1 MLTNINTYEKFSSNV
16 FVSRETYEKLCV
28 FKKVLIKWQNS
39 INLISR
45 STINNIWV
53 RHFLDSAQLYTF
65 VRNVEG
71 NIIDFGSG
79 AGFPGM
85 VLAIMGKKNIH
96 LVESD
101 HKKCVFLKEIAM
113 LTETDITIH
122 NCRIEDLNFINV
134 DLITCRALASLSKL
148 INYVEI
154 FTNKSLGEKKELPKL
169 LFLKGKSYYSEV
181 IELSKNKKI
190 SFEKYP
196 SITDRNGKILFINK
210 VDTLEIEND
219 K

>member
-1 MLTNINTYEKFSSNV
+1 LLTNINTYDKFCSHV
-16 FVSRETYEKLCV
+16 TVSRETYEKLCV
-28 FKKVLIKWQNS
+28 FHKILIKWQNS
-39 INLISR
+39 INLISKN
-45 STINNIWV
+45 TIKSIWE
-53 RHFLDSAQLYTF
+53 RHFLDSAQLYKF
-65 VRNVEG
+65 IKDVDG
-71 NIIDFGSG
+71 NILDFGSG

-122 NCRIEDLNFINV
+122 NCRIEDLSFINV

-154 FTNKSLGEKKELPKL
+154 FINKSLGEKREFPNM

-181 IELSKNKKI
+181 LEFSKNRKI
-190 SFEKYP
+190 NFKEYP
-196 SITDRNGKILFINK
+196 SITDKYGKILYIKK
-210 VDTLEIEND
+210 VDMLEI
-219 K
+219 

>member
-1 MLTNINTYEKFSSNV
+1 MLTNINTYEKFSSHV

-28 FKKVLIKWQNS
+28 FEKILIKWQHS
-39 INLISR
+39 MNLISR
-45 STINNIWV
+45 STIKSIWV
-53 RHFLDSAQLYTF
+53 RHFLDSAQLYAF

-122 NCRIEDLNFINV
+122 NCRIEDLSFINV

-154 FTNKSLGEKKELPKL
+154 FMNKSLGENQELPKL

-181 IELSKNKKI
+181 FELSKNKNI
-190 SFEKYP
+190 IFEEFP
-196 SITDRNGKILFINK
+196 SLTDKDGKILYINK
-210 VDTLEIEND
+210 VDKLNIEND

>member
-1 MLTNINTYEKFSSNV
+1 MLTNINTYENFSSHV

-28 FKKVLIKWQNS
+28 FEKILTKWQNS
-39 INLISR
+39 MNLISK
-45 STINNIWV
+45 STINSIWV
-53 RHFLDSAQLYTF
+53 RHFLDSAQLYRF

-101 HKKCVFLKEIAM
+101 YKKCIFLKEIAM
-113 LTETDITIH
+113 LTEIDITIH
-122 NCRIEDLNFINV
+122 NCRIEDLSFINV
-134 DLITCRALASLSKL
+134 DLITSRALASLSKL
-148 INYVEI
+148 VDYVEI
-154 FTNKSLGEKKELPKL
+154 FTNKSLGEKQELPNL

-190 SFEKYP
+190 SFEEYP
-196 SITDRNGKILFINK
+196 SMTDRDGKILYIYK
-210 VDTLEIEND
+210 VDKLNIEND

>member
-1 MLTNINTYEKFSSNV
+1 MLTNINTYEKFSSHV

-28 FKKVLIKWQNS
+28 FEKILIKWQHS
-39 INLISR
+39 MNLISR
-45 STINNIWV
+45 STIKSIWV
-53 RHFLDSAQLYTF
+53 RHFLDSAQLYAF

-122 NCRIEDLNFINV
+122 NCRIEDLSFINV
-134 DLITCRALASLSKL
+134 DLITCRALASLTKL
-148 INYVEI
+148 IDYVEI
-154 FTNKSLGEKKELPKL
+154 FLNKSIGEKQELPKL
-169 LFLKGKSYYSEV
+169 LFLKGKYYYSEV

-190 SFEKYP
+190 SFKEYP
-196 SITDRNGKILFINK
+196 SITDKDGRILYINK
-210 VDTLEIEND
+210 VDKLNIEND
-219 K
+219 

>member
-1 MLTNINTYEKFSSNV
+1 MLTNINTYEKFSSHV

-28 FKKVLIKWQNS
+28 FEKILIKWQNS

-45 STINNIWV
+45 STIKSIWV

-71 NIIDFGSG
+71 NMIDFGSG

-122 NCRIEDLNFINV
+122 NCRIEDLSFINV

-148 INYVEI
+148 IDYVEI
-154 FTNKSLGEKKELPKL
+154 FINKSLGEKQEPPKL

-190 SFEKYP
+190 SFEEHP
-196 SITDRNGKILFINK
+196 SITDRNGKILYINR
-210 VDTLEIEND
+210 VDTLDIEND

>member
-1 MLTNINTYEKFSSNV
+1 MLTNINTYEKFSSHV
-16 FVSRETYEKLCV
+16 FVSRETYDKLCV
-28 FKKVLIKWQNS
+28 FENNLIKWQNS

-45 STINNIWV
+45 NTIKSIWV

-65 VRNVEG
+65 VKNVEG

-122 NCRIEDLNFINV
+122 NCRIEELNFINV
-134 DLITCRALASLSKL
+134 DLVTCRALASLKKL
-148 INYVEI
+148 IHYVEVFI
-154 FTNKSLGEKKELPKL
+154 NKSLGERQQHPKL
-169 LFLKGKSYYSEV
+169 LFLKGKSYFSE
-181 IELSKNKKI
+181 IMELSKIKKI
-190 SFEKYP
+190 SFEEYP
-196 SITDRNGKILFINK
+196 SMTDKDGKILYINK
-210 VDTLEIEND
+210 VDVLDIKYD

>member
-1 MLTNINTYEKFSSNV
+1 MLTNINTYEKFSSHV

-28 FKKVLIKWQNS
+28 FEKILIKWQHS
-39 INLISR
+39 MNLISR
-45 STINNIWV
+45 STMKSIWV
-53 RHFLDSAQLYTF
+53 RHFLDSAQLYAF

-122 NCRIEDLNFINV
+122 NCRIEDLSFINV

-190 SFEKYP
+190 SFKEYP
-196 SITDRNGKILFINK
+196 SITDRNGKILYINK

>member
-190 SFEKYP
+190 SFKEYP
-196 SITDRNGKILFINK
+196 SITDRNGKILYINK